1 MNNKNKIGGFVSLES
16 IAYVIITIIIVVG
29 TIVMYNNAHYRKVW
43 IPKQLECKE
52 NCETTVVSTEDGKR
66 IITDK
71 EGKQVIV
78 DKDNEII
85 EVIEPKK

>member
-1 MNNKNKIGGFVSLES
+1 MKNKNKIGGFIVTENDILVVVFIVLAS
-16 IAYVIITIIIVVG
+16 IG
-29 TIVMYNNAHYRKVW
+29 TYFLYSSQQSKW
-43 IPKQLECKE
+43 IPKQLKCKE